1 MSHLQKQFLFKK
13 GSFKNSGPSPA
24 FLTPGIS
31 FVEDNFSME
40 MEEAGFGMIRVY
52 YIYCALYFYY
62 YYISSTSGHQAIEPR
77 GEYRV

>member
-1 MSHLQKQFLFKK
+1 MAMWKHLNFTQKPVGYHQQQ
-13 GSFKNSGPSPA
+13 SPN

-62 YYISSTSGHQAIEPR
+62 YYISSTSDIRH
-77 GEYRV
+77 